1 MTSREPEEDL
11 WLALQGASYKTLAR
25 IGDCKAPGL
34 IAQAVYDGHK
44 LAQEFGEDQATIV
57 VRRERALA

>member
-1 MTSREPEEDL
+1 MSRSGRRCR
-11 WLALQGASYKTLAR
+11 ARASPTLAR

-34 IAQAVYDGHK
+34 IAHAVYDGHK
-44 LAQEFGEDQATIV
+44 LAREFGEDPASII